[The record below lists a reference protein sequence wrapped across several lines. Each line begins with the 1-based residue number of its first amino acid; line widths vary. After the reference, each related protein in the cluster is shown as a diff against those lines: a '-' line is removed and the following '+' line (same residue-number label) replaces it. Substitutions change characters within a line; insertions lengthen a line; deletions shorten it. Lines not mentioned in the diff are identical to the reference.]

1 MQSCRGADGVSR
13 VNEVS
18 RLPARFAVA
27 ISVWLVV
34 VPAILLGVR
43 LALPSDDVG
52 TVPPGETIAGG
63 GLELAPFGSSVGV
76 PAGSVLRAVN
86 GVPIQDV
93 LTSPT
98 KRPVAVGRRLV
109 YTVEHDGTTRDVS
122 VKVRSHPDLVGLVE
136 SQQPDLALVA
146 VAMLV
151 LAGWLL
157 RRRPREPA
165 VQAFLLFAAGWF
177 SSALSALAWSSVLDF
192 WARPWFV
199 VWADVGLGGY
209 LASGIATLLFALAF
223 PVAPAWFARGWWPA
237 PALVPVAMCLGLGAW
252 VARHGTRAA
261 DFALVNGVAEVLW
274 QACTLATLVVIAV
287 RYVRLRGNLEARRR
301 IQIVVLGLVAT
312 LAITLIGKW
321 LSVPAGTFGFGLVV
335 LLFPL
340 SVAVALTRR
349 DLYELDLVLNRSL
362 VALVSGT
369 ALLAI
374 YLTLAG
380 LTAQLTRNDGP
391 LVALPAA
398 GVVAV
403 AFAPIR
409 TRVQAL
415 VSRRLF
421 GSADDPQLVLH
432 RLGVRLEASANPESL
447 VAAVVDTAAETLRLS
462 YAAVE
467 LVTDGD
473 WRTVHERG
481 RRPADVDTFD
491 ITVGDHV
498 VGRLVAAPRRDIPAL
513 SPQDRR
519 TLTDLARHSGV
530 AAHVVALLTDLRVAQ
545 QRLLVAREEERHRI
559 HRDLHDS
566 VGPSL
571 VGLTLQLDVA
581 AELAQDSELA
591 ELTRRLH
598 GEAARA
604 TDEVRRMVRDLR
616 PGELEELGLTA
627 AVSAAAARLSSP
639 HAPRFDIDT
648 PTSLPELSAEVEDAA
663 YKICLEAMTNV
674 IRHSGATLCRV
685 RIGHTADVLE
695 LEIRDDGH
703 GLASGA
709 AAGTGLDSMRDRA
722 IGVGGDLSV
731 SANGEAGAGTV
742 VQAQLPTVRS

>member
-1 MQSCRGADGVSR
+1 VDEASR
-13 VNEVS
+13 
-18 RLPARFAVA
+18 RPARLAVGIA
-27 ISVWLVV
+27 AWLVA
-34 VPAILLGVR
+34 VPAVLLGVR

-52 TVPPGETIAGG
+52 TIPPGQTIANG
-63 GLELAPFGSSVGV
+63 GLELAPFTSAAGV
-76 PAGSVLRAVN
+76 PTGSVLRAVD
-86 GVPIQDV
+86 GVPVQDV
-93 LTSPT
+93 LTRPT
-98 KRPVAVGRRLV
+98 RRPVAAGRELV
-109 YTVEHDGTTRDVS
+109 YRVDHDGTSRDVI
-122 VKVRSHPDLVGLVE
+122 VRIRSHPDVLGLVT
-136 SQQPDLALVA
+136 SQQLDLTLAALGMVG
-146 VAMLV
+146 

-157 RRRPREPA
+157 RRRPAEPA

-177 SSALSALAWSSVLDF
+177 SSALSALAWPSVLDF
-192 WARPWFV
+192 WARPWLV

-209 LASGIATLLFALAF
+209 LASGIATLLFALTF
-223 PVAPAWFARGWWPA
+223 PVARGRLARGWWPA
-237 PALVPVAMCLGLGAW
+237 VTLLPVVMCLSFGALVA
-252 VARHGTRAA
+252 ARGTRAG
-261 DFALVNGVAEVLW
+261 DFTALNTAAEVLW
-274 QACTLATLVVIAV
+274 QLCTLAALVTVVV
-287 RYVRLRGNLEARRR
+287 RYVRLRDDPEARRR

-312 LAITLIGKW
+312 LAAILVGKW
-321 LSVPAGTFGFGLVV
+321 LQVPVGTFGFGLV
-335 LLFPL
+335 LLVFPI

-349 DLYELDLVLNRSL
+349 DLYELDLVLNRGL
-362 VALVSGT
+362 VALGSG
-369 ALLAI
+369 AVLLAI
-374 YLTLAG
+374 YLGIAG
-380 LTAQLTRNDGP
+380 LTAELTRNDGA

-409 TRVQAL
+409 SRVQSL
-415 VSRRLF
+415 VARRLF

-432 RLGVRLEASANPESL
+432 RLGVRLEASADPESL
-447 VAAVVDTAAETLRLS
+447 VAAVVDTAADTLRLP

-473 WRTVHERG
+473 WRVVHERG
-481 RRPADVDTFD
+481 RRPTDVDSFD
-491 ITVGDHV
+491 INVGDHV
-498 VGRLVAAPRRDIPAL
+498 VGRLVAAPRRDTPAL
-513 SPQDRR
+513 SPVDRR

-591 ELTRRLH
+591 DLTRRLH

-627 AVSAAAARLSSP
+627 AVRAAAARLSSP

-674 IRHSGATLCRV
+674 IRHSGASRCHV
-685 RIGHTADVLE
+685 RIGHTAEVLE
-695 LEIRDDGH
+695 LEISDDGR
-703 GLASGA
+703 GLARDA
-709 AAGTGLDSMRDRA
+709 AHGTGLDSMRDRA
-722 IGVGGDLSV
+722 IGVGGQLTV
-731 SANGEAGAGTV
+731 STDAPGGAGTV
-742 VQAQLPTVRS
+742 VWANLPTVRR

>member
-1 MQSCRGADGVSR
+1 
-13 VNEVS
+13 
-18 RLPARFAVA
+18 
-27 ISVWLVV
+27 VWLVV

-43 LALPSDDVG
+43 LALPSDDLG
-52 TVPPGETIAGG
+52 TVAPGQTIAGG
-63 GLELAPFGSSVGV
+63 GLELAPFASADGV
-76 PAGSVLRAVN
+76 PTGSVLRAVD
-86 GVPIQDV
+86 GVPVQDV
-93 LTSPT
+93 LTRPT
-98 KRPVAVGRRLV
+98 ERPVAAGRDLV
-109 YTVEHDGTTRDVS
+109 YRVEHHGASRDVT
-122 VKVRSHPDLVGLVE
+122 VRIRSHPDVLGLVT

-146 VAMLV
+146 LGMLG

-157 RRRPREPA
+157 RRRPAEPA
-165 VQAFLLFAAGWF
+165 VQAFLIFAAGWF
-177 SSALSALAWSSVLDF
+177 SSVLSTLAWPSVLDF

-223 PVAPAWFARGWWPA
+223 PVAPGWFGRGWWPA
-237 PALVPVAMCLGLGAW
+237 PVLVPVAMCLGLGLW
-252 VARHGTRAA
+252 VAGHGTRAA

-274 QACTLATLVVIAV
+274 QACTLATLVVIGV
-287 RYVRLRGNLEARRR
+287 RYFRLRDNLEARRR
-301 IQIVVLGLVAT
+301 IQIVVLGLAAT
-312 LAITLIGKW
+312 LTIALVGKW
-321 LSVPAGTFGFGLVV
+321 LDVPAGTFGFGLVM

-349 DLYELDLVLNRSL
+349 DLYELDLVLHRGL
-362 VALVSGT
+362 VALGSG
-369 ALLAI
+369 AILLTL
-374 YLTLAG
+374 YLALAG
-380 LTAQLTRNDGP
+380 LAAQLTRDDGP

-409 TRVQAL
+409 SRVQAL

-447 VAAVVDTAAETLRLS
+447 VAAVVDTAAETLRLR

-467 LVTDGD
+467 LVTEGA

-481 RRPADVDTFD
+481 QRPPGVDTFD
-491 ITVGDHV
+491 ITVGDRV
-498 VGRLVAAPRRDIPAL
+498 VGRLVAAPRRDAPAL

-591 ELTRRLH
+591 DLTRRLH

-627 AVSAAAARLSSP
+627 AVRAAAARLSSP

-674 IRHSGATLCRV
+674 IRHSGASRCHV
-685 RIGHTADVLE
+685 RIDHTAEVLE
-695 LEIRDDGH
+695 LEISDDGQ
-703 GLASGA
+703 GLAAGA
-709 AAGTGLDSMRDRA
+709 AHGTGLDSMRDRA
-722 IGVGGDLSV
+722 IGVGGDLTV
-731 SANGEAGAGTV
+731 TADVADGAGTV
-742 VQAQLPTVRS
+742 VSANLPTGRR

>member
-1 MQSCRGADGVSR
+1 
-13 VNEVS
+13 
-18 RLPARFAVA
+18 
-27 ISVWLVV
+27 VWLVV

-43 LALPSDDVG
+43 LALPSDDLG
-52 TVPPGETIAGG
+52 TVPPGQTIAAG
-63 GLELAPFGSSVGV
+63 GLELAPFTSAAGV
-76 PAGSVLRAVN
+76 PPGSVLRAVD
-86 GVPIQDV
+86 GVAVQDV
-93 LTSPT
+93 LTRPT
-98 KRPVAVGRRLV
+98 GRPVAAGRDLV
-109 YTVEHDGTTRDVS
+109 YRVEHHGESRDVT
-122 VKVRSHPDLVGLVE
+122 VRIRSHPDVLGLVT
-136 SQQPDLALVA
+136 SQQPDLTLVA
-146 VAMLV
+146 LGMLG

-157 RRRPREPA
+157 RRRPAEPA
-165 VQAFLLFAAGWF
+165 VQAFLIFAAGWC
-177 SSALSALAWSSVLDF
+177 SSALSALAWPSVLDY

-209 LASGIATLLFALAF
+209 LASGIATLLFALSF
-223 PVAPAWFARGWWPA
+223 PVAPAWFRRGWWPA
-237 PALVPVAMCLGLGAW
+237 SVLVPVTMCLGLGLW
-252 VARHGTRAA
+252 VAGHGTRAG

-287 RYVRLRGNLEARRR
+287 RYFRLRHDLEARRR
-301 IQIVVLGLVAT
+301 IQIVILGLAAT
-312 LAITLIGKW
+312 LAIALVGKW
-321 LSVPAGTFGFGLVV
+321 LGVPAGTFGFGLVV

-340 SVAVALTRR
+340 SVAVAITRE

-362 VALVSGT
+362 VALGSGA

-380 LTAQLTRNDGP
+380 ITAQLTRDDGP

-409 TRVQAL
+409 SRVQSL

-432 RLGVRLEASANPESL
+432 RLGVRLEASADPESL
-447 VAAVVDTAAETLRLS
+447 VAAVVDTAAESLRLP

-473 WRTVHERG
+473 WRVVHERG

-491 ITVGDHV
+491 ITVGDRV
-498 VGRLVAAPRRDIPAL
+498 VGRLVAAPRRDAPAL

-591 ELTRRLH
+591 DLTRRLH

-627 AVSAAAARLSSP
+627 AVRAAAARLSSP

-674 IRHSGATLCRV
+674 IRHSGASRCHV
-685 RIGHTADVLE
+685 RIGHTAEVLE
-695 LEIRDDGH
+695 LEISDDGQ
-703 GLASGA
+703 GLAAGA
-709 AAGTGLDSMRDRA
+709 AHGTGLDSMRDRA
-722 IGVGGDLSV
+722 IGVGGDLTV
-731 SANGEAGAGTV
+731 TADVADGAGTV
-742 VQAQLPTVRS
+742 VSANLPTGRR